1 MKNIYPIFH
10 FFGNFDRKI
19 HGKEKNIYEK
29 ENKEKE
35 IVEKKEKKRF
45 KINKLFLCTS
55 SNIFY
60 LFIIFSYKY

>member
-35 IVEKKEKKRF
+35 IVEKKEK
-45 KINKLFLCTS
+45 
-55 SNIFY
+55 
-60 LFIIFSYKY
+60 